1 MVDSDASVAWRL
13 FHLNW
18 IPIAA
23 MGGVLLLAITLS
35 SFSLEPIAFG
45 IALAVAAFLGL
56 AAYGYAFARA
66 DQADPKLV
74 FSLGTISQ
82 IILVTAIVGP
92 LSYVAGATN
101 WPLQD
106 HVLLAADRALGMNP
120 ESIASFVNH
129 HAWLAICLDR
139 GYGLIKWPLLGIPI
153 ILTLTLRLVRL
164 QVFVLALSLALA
176 VTIAVSAFAPAIGTY
191 YGLHVSPTD
200 FPDLNTS
207 VYARYIGPARR
218 ITAASRTVQACRHR
232 LLSELSCCIG
242 RAVHVGIMAGPPRR
256 RPRGRTQF
264 ADDRGN
270 ARNRRPLYGRR
281 HRRRW
286 ARGSLD
292 PCCKMLRGYRRRS
305 NIGGS
310 SWAID
315 ICWIPAAGLRNGAA
329 VAAQDMHG
337 VDHHACPHKQRGPGN
352 RGPFESTN
360 PHRAY
365 FKLAEIEPNLA
376 FRVVP
381 RPFTTAII
389 ASEMPA
395 AIKPYSI
402 AVAPDSSFT
411 KRATRVCII

>member
-23 MGGVLLLAITLS
+23 MGGVLLLAIALS
-35 SFSLEPIAFG
+35 GFSLEPVAFG

-56 AAYGYAFARA
+56 ATYGYAFARA

-200 FPDLNTS
+200 FPALNTS
-207 VYARYIGPARR
+207 VYAAQLRDILALR
-218 ITAASRTVQACRHR
+218 
-232 LLSELSCCIG
+232 
-242 RAVHVGIMAGPPRR
+242 
-256 RPRGRTQF
+256 
-264 ADDRGN
+264 D
-270 ARNRRPLYGRR
+270 
-281 HRRRW
+281 
-286 ARGSLD
+286 GSLRH
-292 PCCKMLRGYRRRS
+292 LE
-305 NIGGS
+305 
-310 SWAID
+310 
-315 ICWIPAAGLRNGAA
+315 L
-329 VAAQDMHG
+329 
-337 VDHHACPHKQRGPGN
+337 
-352 RGPFESTN
+352 
-360 PHRAY
+360 
-365 FKLAEIEPNLA
+365 FKLAGIVSFPSFHAASAVLYTWALWPVRRVGGLAAALNLLM
-376 FRVVP
+376 
-381 RPFTTAII
+381 I
-389 ASEMPA
+389 AATPVIGA
-395 AIKPYSI
+395 HYTVDVIGGVGL
-402 AVAPDSSFT
+402 AVASILVAKCCVAIVADPTSAAAAGQSISVGSL
-411 KRATRVCII
+411 RPGLGMEPQ